1 MMSFFLCVKVE
12 IKNLDMENADAG
24 GLSIEI
30 MMSNSTKQERKQNSV
45 GIKKFVVMCKIGCK
59 MIDPGLQ
66 APNVGFQTT

>member
-1 MMSFFLCVKVE
+1 MKVE

-45 GIKKFVVMCKIGCK
+45 GITKIGC
-59 MIDPGLQ
+59 
-66 APNVGFQTT
+66 NVQNWL